1 MAKQKYKNKSFI
13 VSFKAQDESSKDS
26 HYDYIA
32 ENDEQFK
39 KSVIYSLFNDS
50 DLFQEANSKDG
61 NWYKVRFVI
70 HSHKDFSIGQVSD
83 EKDVAS
89 FAQDFFLEEAKEK
102 EYLPMVHI
110 TLDDSYVVS
119 MFSNGEKYKLPKHI
133 SRSFQILDSS
143 IWNLLVPFDRFED
156 FKIGGAEG
164 LHDAIEEID
173 AFYQNRLYNLQVAH
187 EYANLNARL
196 AKQAFLSGA
205 HSSGVS
211 PFIFHSET
219 TAKHLIEREFR
230 TNKNTEKRRQEKTE
244 IIHYPFPIPYNKKG
258 GYAPDSSIDKICK
271 RKWRIL
277 LLDDKAIE
285 PMDPVKAKSK
295 EDKIIGGWNSK
306 KTIILNLLESRLN
319 LNGKVAYRSVREETW
334 KDAEFQNEKVQK
346 MPDKDTVILIE
357 YAQSVEEAKDAL
369 KQKKYDLVLIDYLLN
384 KQDEAQYGYELLEE
398 IYEEDYEHKK
408 DEDALTYKTIR
419 PHHHLRMYCMF
430 ISAYSSAVHDRL
442 LAEGLNQSEKYWYI
456 NLGACPTNTPQLFL
470 YNLIKIMDKRLD
482 DTNIDDLSIKG
493 IVEILEKIYEAES
506 IRKSAGE
513 YYEKIQSCQYFY
525 RNLLQDYDIYV
536 GDDNIFE
543 ASKSVLVTD
552 FLNHHINMGGI
563 LEHLAQLIHLTA
575 FGTVRQWPEM
585 WEEYLY
591 AKAQMEAQIGNNVDL
606 EKRFE
611 HLCNKMEGYIL
622 KLKSSAL

>member
-1 MAKQKYKNKSFI
+1 MAEQNYKNKSFI
-13 VSFKAQDESSKDS
+13 ISFKTQDESSNDS
-26 HYDYIA
+26 HYNYIA
-32 ENDEQFK
+32 ENDEKFK

-50 DLFQEANSKDG
+50 NLFQEGNAKDG
-61 NWYKVRFVI
+61 NWFKVRLVI

-89 FAQDFFLEEAKEK
+89 FAQEFFLEEPGENRK
-102 EYLPMVHI
+102 EYLPIIHI
-110 TLDDSYVVS
+110 TLDGSYVGGL
-119 MFSNGEKYKLPKHI
+119 FSNKEEHKLPNHI

-143 IWNLLVPFDRFED
+143 IWNKLVPFDRYED
-156 FKIGGAEG
+156 FKMGGAEG
-164 LHDAIEEID
+164 LHDAIAEID
-173 AFYQNRLYNLQVAH
+173 AFYQNRLYDLQVAH

-196 AKQAFLSGA
+196 AKQAYLSGA

-219 TAKHLIEREFR
+219 TTKYLIQREFR
-230 TNKNTEKRRQEKTE
+230 TKRNTDVSPSLF
-244 IIHYPFPIPYNKKG
+244 PFPYNKKG
-258 GYAPDSSIDKICK
+258 GYETDSLLDKICN

-285 PMDPVKAKSK
+285 PMDPILLKSEK
-295 EDKIIGGWNSK
+295 DQIKGDWNCK
-306 KTIILNLLESRLN
+306 KTIILNLLEN
-319 LNGKVAYRSVREETW
+319 LLGLHNKVAYRSVNNGTW
-334 KDAEFQNEKVQK
+334 DKVDAQDTKVHK

-357 YAQSVEEAKDAL
+357 YAQSVDDAKDAL

-384 KQDEAQYGYELLEE
+384 QHDEAHYGYELLEE
-398 IYEEDYEHKK
+398 IYEDQDNDNHKK
-408 DEDALTYKTIR
+408 NEESLTYKTIR

-493 IVEILEKIYEAES
+493 IVEILEKIYGAES
-506 IRKSAGE
+506 IRKSAGD
-513 YYEKIQSCQYFY
+513 YYEKIRSCQYFY

-552 FLNHHINMGGI
+552 FLNHHINMGGL
-563 LEHLAQLIHLTA
+563 LEHIAQLIHLTA

-591 AKAQMEAQIGNNVDL
+591 AKAQMEAQIDNNADM
-606 EKRFE
+606 EERFE
-611 HLCNKMEGYIL
+611 RLCNKMEGYIL

>member
-1 MAKQKYKNKSFI
+1 MAEQKYKNKSI
-13 VSFKAQDESSKDS
+13 IISFKAQDKSSNDS

-32 ENDEQFK
+32 ENDTQFK
-39 KSVIYSLFNDS
+39 NSVIYSLFSDS
-50 DLFQEANSKDG
+50 KLFQKATSKEG
-61 NWYKVRFVI
+61 NWFKVQLVI
-70 HSHKDFSIGQVSD
+70 HSHKDFSIGQVSE

-89 FAQDFFLEEAKEK
+89 FAQEFFLEEAKEK

-143 IWNLLVPFDRFED
+143 IWNLLVPFDRFEN

-164 LHDAIEEID
+164 LHDAIEKID
-173 AFYQNRLYNLQVAH
+173 AFYQNRLYDLQVAH

-196 AKQAFLSGA
+196 AKQAYLSGA

-219 TAKHLIEREFR
+219 TTMYLIQREFR
-230 TNKNTEKRRQEKTE
+230 TKRNTNVSPSLF
-244 IIHYPFPIPYNKKG
+244 PFPINKKG
-258 GYAPDSSIDKICK
+258 GYETDSLLDKICN

-285 PMDPVKAKSK
+285 PMDPILLKSK
-295 EDKIIGGWNSK
+295 NNQIKGDWNCK
-306 KTIILNLLESRLN
+306 KTIILNLLEDLLGLHN
-319 LNGKVAYRSVREETW
+319 KVAYRSVNNETW
-334 KDAEFQNEKVQK
+334 DKVDAQDTKVHK

-357 YAQSVEEAKDAL
+357 YAQSVEEAKNAL
-369 KQKKYDLVLIDYLLN
+369 KQKKYDLVLIDYLL
-384 KQDEAQYGYELLEE
+384 KQDEAQYGQDEAQYGYELLEE

-408 DEDALTYKTIR
+408 DEEALTYKTIR

-493 IVEILEKIYEAES
+493 IVEILEIIYGAES
-506 IRKSAGE
+506 IRKSAGD

-552 FLNHHINMGGI
+552 FLNHHINMGGL

-591 AKAQMEAQIGNNVDL
+591 AKAQMEAQIGNNADV
-606 EKRFE
+606 EERFKR
-611 HLCNKMEGYIL
+611 LCNKMEGYIL